1 MLFQGTVFQNVANG
15 LSNRQY
21 DLSEEKLSQMV
32 REACVVSN
40 AHEFIEQLQH
50 VRFNQSCCSLQILIV
65 QGYQTEV
72 GEGAGTLSGGQRQ
85 RIAIARSIIS
95 NPRILLLDEAT
106 SALDPKAERIVQ
118 DALDK
123 ISSERTTLIIAH
135 KLATVKKADNI
146 AVISDGVVV
155 EQGNHQQLIN
165 QKGRYAKL
173 VAAQDL
179 GNADPSDNG
188 PGRDIPNI
196 ARQQTNAS
204 AKDIV
209 ESHED
214 DLESGQSTLGYSLI
228 RCLWILLSEQK
239 TLYVTFF
246 FAALGALIGG
256 ATFPGQA
263 VLYSR
268 VLTVFTLPPDEG
280 QREVNFYSLMFFVIA
295 LGNLLAYS
303 IIGVTCNTI
312 AQTLTHSY
320 RSEMLQNILKQDVGF
335 FDQPENTSGALTAKV
350 TSIPSS
356 LNDLISAN
364 VLLIFIVLVNVI
376 SSSAVAIAFGWK
388 LGLVI
393 VFGGFP
399 PLITA
404 GYARMRVEVALER
417 KTAELFSDSASL
429 ASESVTAI
437 KTVASLTL
445 ESPIIA
451 KYSNLLSGIVS
462 RSIRS
467 LAWNLWLYSLSQA
480 IEFLIM
486 ALGFGYGSKLVS
498 RGEYTVSQFYVIFIG
513 VLFAAQAAG
522 QFFSFTASKS
532 PAVCNQG
539 NTELSSHN
547 QSHRCREL
555 YSLAA
560 QP

>member
-1 MLFQGTVFQNVANG
+1 MLFRGTVFQNVANG
-15 LSNRQY
+15 LSDSQA

-32 REACVVSN
+32 RESCVASN
-40 AHEFIEQLQH
+40 AHEFIEKLQH
-50 VRFNQSCCSLQILIV
+50 VRSRKPHRVLQILIM

-106 SALDPKAERIVQ
+106 SALDPKAERTVQ

-123 ISSERTTLIIAH
+123 ISRERTTLIIAH

-146 AVISDGVVV
+146 AVISDGVIV
-155 EQGNHQQLIN
+155 EQGSHQQLIN
-165 QKGRYAKL
+165 LKGRYAKL

-179 GNADPSDNG
+179 GNADPLD
-188 PGRDIPNI
+188 DCLQQDMPNI
-196 ARQQTNAS
+196 ARRQTTVS
-204 AKDIV
+204 VKDMV
-209 ESHED
+209 ESSEG
-214 DLESGQSTLGYSLI
+214 DLAAGQGTLGYSLL

-239 TLYVTFF
+239 KLYVTFF
-246 FAALGALIGG
+246 FAALGSLIGG

-280 QREVNFYSLMFFVIA
+280 QRQVNFYALMFFIVA

-303 IIGVTCNTI
+303 IVGVTCNTI
-312 AQTLTHSY
+312 GQTLTHSY
-320 RSEMLQNILKQDVGF
+320 RSEMLQNILRQDIEF
-335 FDQPENTSGALTAKV
+335 FNQPGNTSGALTAKI

-364 VLLIFIVLVNVI
+364 VLLIFIVLVNVT
-376 SSSAVAIAFGWK
+376 SSSVVAIVYGWK
-388 LGLVI
+388 LGLVVVI
-393 VFGGFP
+393 GGFP
-399 PLITA
+399 PLIAA
-404 GYARMRVEVALER
+404 GYARMRIEVVLER
-417 KTAELFSDSASL
+417 MNADRFSDSATL
-429 ASESVTAI
+429 ASESVIAI

-445 ESPIIA
+445 ESLVIRR
-451 KYSNLLSGIVS
+451 YSDLLSGIVS
-462 RSIRS
+462 KSIRS
-467 LAWNLWLYSLSQA
+467 LVWNLWFYSLSQA

-513 VLFAAQAAG
+513 VLFAAQAAA
-522 QFFSFTASKS
+522 QFFSFTASKPPS
-532 PAVCNQG
+532 Y
-539 NTELSSHN
+539 L
-547 QSHRCREL
+547 
-555 YSLAA
+555 
-560 QP
+560 